1 MEYLTS
7 GRQILSH
14 FFPHISSQRDIQ
26 NLWNC
31 CPNQM
36 LWEAISAYDAN
47 LISDFATEVKTSEKT
62 VIKWINNGYIPGASV
77 ENNYVPDSAR
87 KPYTKARAKNSD
99 AVYCSIVKACMNF
112 CHVVPALY
120 NMRDDEFNGYIDRL
134 IAAGY
139 ISTRVADGVTYYDA
153 AITASD
159 FSKSKL
165 LKDLLPIIK
174 ATSEGVATA
183 ALKYVDSKLI

>member
-1 MEYLTS
+1 MT
-7 GRQILSH
+7 
-14 FFPHISSQRDIQ
+14 
-26 NLWNC
+26 
-31 CPNQM
+31 
-36 LWEAISAYDAN
+36 
-47 LISDFATEVKTSEKT
+47 ISDFATKVKTSEKT
-62 VIKWINNGYIPGASV
+62 VIRWINNGYIPGASV

-120 NMRDDEFNGYIDRL
+120 DMCDDEFNGYIDRL

-174 ATSEGVATA
+174 AASEGVATA

>member
-47 LISDFATEVKTSEKT
+47 LITQRDMMQLLQKT
-62 VIKWINNGYIPGASV
+62 PF
-77 ENNYVPDSAR
+77 
-87 KPYTKARAKNSD
+87 
-99 AVYCSIVKACMNF
+99 VYAF
-112 CHVVPALY
+112 PEPLPALY
-120 NMRDDEFNGYIDRL
+120 LGAEPGYSILCTKEGRESSLYPVGILDEDGFSCQ
-134 IAAGY
+134 
-139 ISTRVADGVTYYDA
+139 STGESFFA
-153 AITASD
+153 
-159 FSKSKL
+159 
-165 LKDLLPIIK
+165 PQ
-174 ATSEGVATA
+174 
-183 ALKYVDSKLI
+183 

>member
-1 MEYLTS
+1 MT
-7 GRQILSH
+7 
-14 FFPHISSQRDIQ
+14 
-26 NLWNC
+26 
-31 CPNQM
+31 
-36 LWEAISAYDAN
+36 
-47 LISDFATEVKTSEKT
+47 ISDFATEVKTSKET

-139 ISTRVADGVTYYDA
+139 ISTRVADGVTYYWR
-153 AITASD
+153 AI
-159 FSKSKL
+159 SK
-165 LKDLLPIIK
+165 
-174 ATSEGVATA
+174 E
-183 ALKYVDSKLI
+183 